1 LPFGLLVAHLLTV
14 NALMFCKGTSELT
27 PGACR
32 FSHFIDRIVFLD
44 CFISL
49 CSCSYF
55 IMFLS
60 IFTGLLI
67 VGLQI
72 VFVDVFLAGYSGF
85 HHDGFTAS
93 HDGFLHSLV
102 AFVFLGKGTENI
114 FF

>member
-14 NALMFCKGTSELT
+14 NALMFCQGTSELT

-32 FSHFIDRIVFLD
+32 FSHF
-44 CFISL
+44 
-49 CSCSYF
+49 
-55 IMFLS
+55 
-60 IFTGLLI
+60 GLLI

-72 VFVDVFLAGYSGF
+72 VFVGVFLAGYSGL

-102 AFVFLGKGTENI
+102 TFVLLGKGPETL
-114 FF
+114 FFEEIDSFVVSVCDNNGEALILSAAL